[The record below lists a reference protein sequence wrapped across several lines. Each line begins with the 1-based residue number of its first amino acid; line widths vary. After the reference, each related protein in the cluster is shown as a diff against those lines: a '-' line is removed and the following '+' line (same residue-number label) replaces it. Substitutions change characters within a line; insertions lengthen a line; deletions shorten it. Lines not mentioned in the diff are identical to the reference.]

1 MDTAAGG
8 IEGLT
13 LQAELNQRYDAFTRH
28 YGLLSSRRNASVFG
42 EDDGY
47 YLLASLEIL
56 DDEGNLERKAD
67 MFTRRTIAV
76 SRPVEHV
83 ESAPEALAVS
93 IPAIR

>member
-1 MDTAAGG
+1 MVALRDLTRELIAAQLSGAPDETIKG
-8 IEGLT
+8 

-56 DDEGNLERKAD
+56 DDEATLSA
-67 MFTRRTIAV
+67 
-76 SRPVEHV
+76 RPTC
-83 ESAPEALAVS
+83 SPGGRL
-93 IPAIR
+93 P